1 MGYALHR
8 NRLGRRL
15 SAGLPEFETV
25 LNQFFRPE
33 GATTWHAP
41 VSIWEAENMFHVEA
55 DAPGV
60 TKEDVEITFDKGTLQ
75 ISLGRKAPWLRQ
87 GIAELFAARYR
98 GPEHDLGRAHEWCA
112 TCDNHQAAGSAAEE
126 DRRAGFVIS
135 ADLSEAKSWGRA
147 KARPLLFALFHRT
160 MSRRWTQIIA
170 DAV

>member
-15 SAGLPEFETV
+15 SASLPEFETV

-33 GATTWHAP
+33 GATAWHAP

-75 ISLGRKAPWLRQ
+75 ISLERKAPEGERTNWHNERGYGKVSRSVSLPDTVDPNT
-87 GIAELFAARYR
+87 ITAELTN
-98 GPEHDLGRAHEWCA
+98 GVLHVTITKLPEAQPKKI
-112 TCDNHQAAGSAAEE
+112 NVKVS
-126 DRRAGFVIS
+126 
-135 ADLSEAKSWGRA
+135 
-147 KARPLLFALFHRT
+147 
-160 MSRRWTQIIA
+160 
-170 DAV
+170 

>member
-75 ISLGRKAPWLRQ
+75 ISLGRKAP
-87 GIAELFAARYR
+87 
-98 GPEHDLGRAHEWCA
+98 
-112 TCDNHQAAGSAAEE
+112 TSAATV
-126 DRRAGFVIS
+126 RFR
-135 ADLSEAKSWGRA
+135 EAFRCLIPWIRIRS
-147 KARPLLFALFHRT
+147 RPS
-160 MSRRWTQIIA
+160 SRM
-170 DAV
+170 VCYM

>member
-1 MGYALHR
+1 MSHALHR

-75 ISLGRKAPWLRQ
+75 ISLERKLPEGERTSWHNERGYGKVSRSFSLPETVDPNT
-87 GIAELFAARYR
+87 ITAELTN
-98 GPEHDLGRAHEWCA
+98 GVLHVTITKLPEAQPKKIDV
-112 TCDNHQAAGSAAEE
+112 NVS
-126 DRRAGFVIS
+126 
-135 ADLSEAKSWGRA
+135 
-147 KARPLLFALFHRT
+147 
-160 MSRRWTQIIA
+160 
-170 DAV
+170 

>member
-33 GATTWHAP
+33 GATAWHAP

-75 ISLGRKAPWLRQ
+75 ISLERKAPEGERTNWHNERGYGKVSRSFSLPDTVDPNT
-87 GIAELFAARYR
+87 ITAELTN
-98 GPEHDLGRAHEWCA
+98 GVLHVTITKLPEAQPKKIDVRV
-112 TCDNHQAAGSAAEE
+112 S
-126 DRRAGFVIS
+126 
-135 ADLSEAKSWGRA
+135 
-147 KARPLLFALFHRT
+147 
-160 MSRRWTQIIA
+160 
-170 DAV
+170 